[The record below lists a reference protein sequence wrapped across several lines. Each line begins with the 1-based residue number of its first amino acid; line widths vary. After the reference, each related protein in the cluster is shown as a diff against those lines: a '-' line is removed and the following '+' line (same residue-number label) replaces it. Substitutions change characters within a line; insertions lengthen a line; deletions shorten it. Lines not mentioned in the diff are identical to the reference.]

1 MKFSPEEFLD
11 EMKALK
17 EEYPRSP
24 EHFHRH
30 ADELICDLLVELGY
44 KDGVEFFQKE
54 KKWYV

>member
-1 MKFSPEEFLD
+1 MKFSPDELLD

-24 EHFHRH
+24 EHFHKT
-30 ADELICDLLVELGY
+30 ADELMCDLLVELGY
-44 KDGVEFFQKE
+44 EKAVAFFRAE